1 MKKYMLKYIDYPMT
15 PKYVMS
21 EIVEADSPLHAGLLF
36 AKMSVAEKNRVTVGM
51 IVNTAN
57 GVEFEIHAKKKRVNG
72 AWLFHGQVYK
82 DKSPFNI
89 T

>member
-15 PKYVMS
+15 PKYVTS
-21 EIVEADSPLHAGLLF
+21 EVVEAASPLHAGLLF
-36 AKMSVAEKNRVTVGM
+36 AKMSVAEKNKVTIGM
-51 IVNTAN
+51 VVNMVN
-57 GVEFEIHAKKKRVNG
+57 GGDYEVHAKKNRVNG
-72 AWLFHGQVYK
+72 MWIFHGQVYK